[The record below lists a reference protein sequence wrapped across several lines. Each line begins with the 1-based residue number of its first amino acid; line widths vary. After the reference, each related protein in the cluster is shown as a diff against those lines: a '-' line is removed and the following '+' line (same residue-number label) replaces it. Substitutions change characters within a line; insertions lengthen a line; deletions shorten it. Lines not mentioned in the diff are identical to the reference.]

1 MEHRHLGRTGV
12 SVSKLC
18 LGAMMLGPWG
28 TDGDEGIRII
38 HAALDAG
45 VNFIDTADAYSAGG
59 SEEIVGR
66 ALRGRRD
73 EVVLATKLVFPL
85 GDDDDPNRRG
95 ASRRW
100 IMQAVEDSLRRLQTD
115 YIDLYQVHRPTP
127 ETELEETLRAL
138 DDLVHQGKVRY
149 VGHSTYPASLIVEAQ
164 WTARDRGLVRPHT
177 EQPPYSILNRGVE
190 SEVLPVCEQFGLG
203 VIPWSPLAGGFLSG
217 RHRKGAGEIWPTSH
231 ARAVL
236 TDIFD
241 PSLPGNRRKIELAQ
255 ELDELAGE
263 AGLTLIELAIA
274 FVLNHPA
281 VTAPIIGPRTMA
293 HLDSQLA
300 AADVTLSEDVL
311 DRIDEIVP
319 PGVTLN
325 TADAGSV
332 NPALD
337 PGRRRR

>member
-28 TDGDEGIRII
+28 TDGDEGVRIT

-45 VNFIDTADAYSAGG
+45 IDFIDTADVYSAGG

-73 EVVLATKLVFPL
+73 SVVLATKLVFPL
-85 GDDDDPNRRG
+85 GEDPDPNRRG
-95 ASRRW
+95 GSRRW
-100 IMQAVEDSLRRLQTD
+100 IVQAVEDSLRRLQTD
-115 YIDLYQVHRPTP
+115 HIDLYQLHRPTP
-127 ETELEETLRAL
+127 ETDLEETLGAL
-138 DDLVHQGKVRY
+138 SDLVHQGKIRAY
-149 VGHSTYPASLIVEAQ
+149 GHSTYPASLIVQAQ
-164 WTARDRGLVRPHT
+164 WVARDRGLIRPHT
-177 EQPPYSILNRGVE
+177 EQPPYSILNRAVE
-190 SEVLPVCEQFGLG
+190 SEILPVCEQHGIG

-217 RHRKGAGEIWPTSH
+217 RYGKGGDEPWPASP
-231 ARAVL
+231 ARARL

-241 PSLPGNRRKIELAQ
+241 PALPGNQAKIRAAQ
-255 ELDELAGE
+255 ELGRLADE
-263 AGLTLIELAIA
+263 AGLTLIQLAIA

-281 VTAPIIGPRTMA
+281 VTAPIIGPRTME
-293 HLDSQLA
+293 HLESQLA
-300 AADVTLSEDVL
+300 AADVQLPADVL

-325 TADAGSV
+325 VADAGLE
-332 NPALD
+332 NPALE
-337 PGRRRR
+337 PARRRR

>member
-28 TDGDEGIRII
+28 TDGDEGVRII

-45 VNFIDTADAYSAGG
+45 INFIDTADVYSAGG

-85 GDDDDPNRRG
+85 GDDPDPNRRG

-100 IMQAVEDSLRRLQTD
+100 VTQAVEDSLRRLQTD
-115 YIDLYQVHRPTP
+115 HIDLYQLHRPTP
-127 ETELEETLRAL
+127 ETDLEETLGAL
-138 DDLVHQGKVRY
+138 SDLVHQGKIRAY
-149 VGHSTYPASLIVEAQ
+149 GHSTYPASLIVEAQ
-164 WTARDRGLVRPHT
+164 WVARGRGLIRPHT
-177 EQPPYSILNRGVE
+177 EQPPYSILNRAVE
-190 SEVLPVCEQFGLG
+190 SEILPVCQQHGIG

-217 RHRKGAGEIWPTSH
+217 RYGRGGDEPWPASP
-231 ARAVL
+231 ARARL

-241 PSLPGNRRKIELAQ
+241 PALPGNQRKIEAAQQLGRLA
-255 ELDELAGE
+255 DE

-281 VTAPIIGPRTMA
+281 VTAPIIGPRTME
-293 HLDSQLA
+293 HLESQLA
-300 AADVTLSEDVL
+300 AADVRLSADVL
-311 DRIDEIVP
+311 DRIDDIVP

-325 TADAGSV
+325 AADAGLE
-332 NPALD
+332 NPALE
-337 PGRRRR
+337 PARRRR